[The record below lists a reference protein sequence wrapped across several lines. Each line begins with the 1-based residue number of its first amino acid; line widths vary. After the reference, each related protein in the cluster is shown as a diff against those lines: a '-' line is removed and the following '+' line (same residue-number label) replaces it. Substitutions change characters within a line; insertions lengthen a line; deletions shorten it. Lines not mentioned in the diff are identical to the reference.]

1 MTLLFLSAIAS
12 GVVLFV
18 LFPIF
23 ARASEVSQRPTAI
36 AQERMSLSEKKDRLY
51 EAIKDID
58 FEYQAGKLSD
68 TDYKSVR
75 TDCLAQ
81 AAEVIAR
88 LEEIDES
95 DAAGAKATE
104 EKDSVAV
111 EPSEEPAA
119 GPAPE
124 STEVASGSSCP
135 SCKQPNPAAAQFC
148 MRCGSKMTNPANC
161 PQCGTELQKEAHFCT
176 ACGVTIPA

>member
-1 MTLLFLSAIAS
+1 MTLLFLAALAS

-36 AQERMSLSEKKDRLY
+36 AQERRSLSEKKDRLY
-51 EAIKDID
+51 EAIKDVE

-111 EPSEEPAA
+111 D
-119 GPAPE
+119 
-124 STEVASGSSCP
+124 VASGP
-135 SCKQPNPAAAQFC
+135 SCRSCEQKNPAGAQFC

-161 PQCGTELQKEAHFCT
+161 PQCGTELQNEARFCN
-176 ACGVTIPA
+176 ACGVAIPA

>member
-1 MTLLFLSAIAS
+1 MTLLFLAALAS

-36 AQERMSLSEKKDRLY
+36 AQERRSLSEKRDRLY
-51 EAIKDID
+51 EAIKDVE

-81 AAEVIAR
+81 AAEVLAR

-95 DAAGAKATE
+95 DTAGAKATE
-104 EKDSVAV
+104 EKDSIAV
-111 EPSEEPAA
+111 ERS
-119 GPAPE
+119 PE
-124 STEVASGSSCP
+124 STEVASGPSCP
-135 SCKQPNPAAAQFC
+135 SCKQPNPAAAKFC
-148 MRCGSKMTNPANC
+148 MRCGCKMTSPANC
-161 PQCGTELQKEAHFCT
+161 PQCGAELQNEARFCT

>member
-1 MTLLFLSAIAS
+1 MTLLFLAALAS

-36 AQERMSLSEKKDRLY
+36 AQERRSLSEKKDRLY

-111 EPSEEPAA
+111 D
-119 GPAPE
+119 
-124 STEVASGSSCP
+124 VASGPSCP
-135 SCKQPNPAAAQFC
+135 SCEQKNPAGAQFC
-148 MRCGSKMTNPANC
+148 MSCGSKMTSLANC

>member
-1 MTLLFLSAIAS
+1 MTFLFLAALAS

-36 AQERMSLSEKKDRLY
+36 AQERRSLSEKKERLY
-51 EAIKDID
+51 EAIKDVE

-81 AAEVIAR
+81 AAKVIAR

-104 EKDSVAV
+104 EKDSIAV
-111 EPSEEPAA
+111 ERSPES
-119 GPAPE
+119 APE
-124 STEVASGSSCP
+124 STKVASGPSCP

-148 MRCGSKMTNPANC
+148 MRCGSKMTSPANC
-161 PQCGTELQKEAHFCT
+161 PQCGTELQNEARFCT